1 MRIALA
7 TGLLPVP
14 PTYFAL
20 QHGERLRAEHDVR
33 MFALAADIRDPAVT
47 IDVDAVVPSVGPWP
61 ARIAAAFAT
70 APLSAREQARRI
82 ARFEPDVVHQ
92 HFATWSR
99 GALDGAQL
107 AGAPVVTTLHGYDVF
122 ATERSGRSPLQRFH
136 RRSAAATAARADR
149 LLAVSEYLASRAVAA
164 GFPADRLEVHYQGVD
179 TDLFTPGPGS
189 AERGAPS
196 IVFIGALAERK
207 GVDDLL
213 AASIAVSPRAEHRL
227 VVIGA
232 GPLAEKVRAT
242 AATHRHIDVLGSIP
256 RESVLEQLRGARA
269 LVLPTRLHE
278 GWREAAG
285 LVLLE
290 AQACG
295 IPVITYRS
303 GGAPEMVDDGRTGV
317 VVDEDDVR
325 ALAGAI
331 ADVIDLSDPDW
342 AAMSARA
349 RAFVVERRSL
359 TTSVA
364 QLSATYRELV
374 G

>member
-1 MRIALA
+1 MR
-7 TGLLPVP
+7 
-14 PTYFAL
+14 
-20 QHGERLRAEHDVR
+20 
-33 MFALAADIRDPAVT
+33 
-47 IDVDAVVPSVGPWP
+47 
-61 ARIAAAFAT
+61 
-70 APLSAREQARRI
+70 
-82 ARFEPDVVHQ
+82 
-92 HFATWSR
+92 
-99 GALDGAQL
+99 
-107 AGAPVVTTLHGYDVF
+107 
-122 ATERSGRSPLQRFH
+122 
-136 RRSAAATAARADR
+136 
-149 LLAVSEYLASRAVAA
+149 
-164 GFPADRLEVHYQGVD
+164 
-179 TDLFTPGPGS
+179 
-189 AERGAPS
+189 
-196 IVFIGALAERK
+196 
-207 GVDDLL
+207 
-213 AASIAVSPRAEHRL
+213 
-227 VVIGA
+227 
-232 GPLAEKVRAT
+232 
-242 AATHRHIDVLGSIP
+242 LGSIP

-331 ADVIDLSDPDW
+331 ADVIDLSDHEW
-342 AAMSARA
+342 TAMSARA

-359 TTSVA
+359 AASVL

>member
-20 QHGERLRAEHDVR
+20 QHGARLAGEHAVR
-33 MFALAADIRDPAVT
+33 MVALAADVRDPAVGVE
-47 IDVDAVVPSVGPWP
+47 VDAVVPSIGPWP
-61 ARIAAAFAT
+61 ARIAAALTT
-70 APLSAREQARRI
+70 APLSAAIQARRI
-82 ARFEPDVVHQ
+82 AAFRPDVVHQ

-99 GALDGAQL
+99 GALDGAARASSPL
-107 AGAPVVTTLHGYDVF
+107 VATLHGYDVF
-122 ATERSGRSPLQRFH
+122 ALERSGGSPLQRFH
-136 RRSAAATAARADR
+136 RRSAADAAARADR
-149 LLAVSEYLASRAVAA
+149 LLAVSEYLAARAVAA
-164 GFPADRLEVHYQGVD
+164 GFPADRLDVHYQGVD
-179 TDLFTPGPGS
+179 TDLFTPRPGS
-189 AERGAPS
+189 AERGAPR

-213 AASIAVSPRAEHRL
+213 AASIAIAPTAEHRL
-227 VVIGA
+227 VVIGD
-232 GPLAEKVRAT
+232 GPLDATVRA
-242 AATHRHIDVLGSIP
+242 AAAPHPHIDVLGSLP
-256 RESVLEQLRGARA
+256 RDAVREQLRGARA

-278 GWREAAG
+278 GRREAAG

-295 IPVITYRS
+295 VPVIAYRS
-303 GGAPEMVDDGRTGV
+303 GGAPEMLEDGRTGI

-325 ALAGAI
+325 ALAGA
-331 ADVIDLSDPDW
+331 VSDIIGLTDRDW
-342 AAMSARA
+342 GEMSARA
-349 RAFVVERRSL
+349 RSFAVDRRSL

-364 QLSATYRELV
+364 RLAEIYRELS